1 MLGMV
6 SHDHIQSPI
15 IEAKDG
21 KRRYF
26 CFLPFILCLLL
37 SLSACSR
44 RALLD
49 QAQAAWDGGDYA
61 IAAERYERFLRDNP
75 QSEKAAF
82 ARFRVAMICYRDL
95 KQYDRAIQHY
105 IQFIEDFPKSSDLFQ
120 ARLRLAECYG
130 ITRKRSEAIN
140 EYEMSL
146 PFAPDEK
153 ERRRVR
159 LSIGELYY
167 EMEDLGQALVEYKK
181 AAGKSGYDDLTER
194 ASLRLGGARY
204 LRSEYKDALAAYEVV
219 AVNTEDPMIRR
230 IARLAMA
237 DCYERMSQYDLAVNL
252 LEATEP
258 DPKSPDYIQQRITS
272 IRELQRQRN
281 LAIPSSIRLR
291 QKRVR

>member
-6 SHDHIQSPI
+6 SLDHIQSQI
-15 IEAKDG
+15 IKAKEG
-21 KRRYF
+21 KRGSF
-26 CFLPFILCLLL
+26 HLLLFALCLLL
-37 SLSACSR
+37 LLSACSR

-95 KQYDRAIQHY
+95 KLYDRAIQHY
-105 IQFIEDFPKSSDLFQ
+105 IQFIEDFPKSPDLFQ
-120 ARLRLAECYG
+120 ARLRLAECYDQTG
-130 ITRKRSEAIN
+130 KRSEAIN
-140 EYEMSL
+140 EYEMAL
-146 PFAPDEK
+146 PFASGEK

-159 LSIGELYY
+159 LNMGELYY
-167 EMEDLGQALVEYKK
+167 QMDDLGQALVEYQK
-181 AAGKSGYDDLTER
+181 AAGNSGYDDLTER
-194 ASLRLGGARY
+194 ASLRLGGIRY
-204 LRSEYKDALAAYEVV
+204 LRSEYRDALAAYEAV
-219 AVNTEDPMIRR
+219 AVKTKDPMIRR

-252 LEATEP
+252 LETTEP
-258 DPKSPDYIQQRITS
+258 DPKSPDYIQQRIAS

-281 LAIPSSIRLR
+281 LAVPSPFRLR
-291 QKRVR
+291 NKRIR